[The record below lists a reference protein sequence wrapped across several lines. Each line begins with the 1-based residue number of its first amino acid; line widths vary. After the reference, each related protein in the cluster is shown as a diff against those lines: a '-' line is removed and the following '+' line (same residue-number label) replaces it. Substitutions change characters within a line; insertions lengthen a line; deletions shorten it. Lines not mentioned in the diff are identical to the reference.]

1 MIDAQKTR
9 TCRDQLLRSTREAH
23 IRLDEL
29 LAGLSEEEQ
38 IRPGVTGDWSVKDH
52 LAHLTWWEQS
62 VIRILAGAP
71 DPIAAIPGNAKD
83 EDAINAYVFAQ
94 NRDRSL
100 ADVRTA
106 FDVSYQQMLHLIASV
121 PDDVFDTR
129 HDWISGNA
137 DSHYDEHLR
146 MLQVWR
152 EPTSGTS
159 GTSGASGASGAG

>member
-1 MIDAQKTR
+1 MIDAQETR
-9 TCRDQLLRSTREAH
+9 TRRDQLLRSTREAH

-62 VIRILAGAP
+62 VIRILAG
-71 DPIAAIPGNAKD
+71 DPNPLAAIPVGAKD

-94 NRDRSL
+94 NRDRPL
-100 ADVRTA
+100 ADVRAA
-106 FDVSYQQMLHLIASV
+106 FDASYQQMLHLIATV
-121 PDDVFDTR
+121 PDDVFAQR

-146 MLQVWR
+146 MLQAWR
-152 EPTSGTS
+152 ERE
-159 GTSGASGASGAG
+159 SGAG

>member
-1 MIDAQKTR
+1 MIDAQETR
-9 TCRDQLLRSTREAH
+9 TRRDQLLRSTREAH

-62 VIRILAGAP
+62 VIRILAG
-71 DPIAAIPGNAKD
+71 DPNPLAAIPVGAKD

-94 NRDRSL
+94 NRDRPL
-100 ADVRTA
+100 ADVRAA
-106 FDVSYQQMLHLIASV
+106 FDASYQQMLHLIATV
-121 PDDVFDTR
+121 PDDVFAQR

-146 MLQVWR
+146 MLQAWR
-152 EPTSGTS
+152 ER
-159 GTSGASGASGAG
+159 ASGAG